1 MAITIEELEKVLFK
15 AFPAANI
22 IINDLVGDQDHY
34 SLEICDKAFNG
45 LSLINQ
51 HRLVKTALAE
61 ILTTKLH
68 AITIKTTSPII
79 ES

>member
-1 MAITIEELEKVLFK
+1 MAISQEELEKVLLDT
-15 AFPAANI
+15 FPEGKI
-22 IINDLVGDQDHY
+22 IINDLLGDQDHY
-34 SLEICDKAFNG
+34 SLEICDKSFSG

-68 AITIKTTSPII
+68 AITIKTKSPT
-79 ES
+79 